1 MYGNLPSLPALH
13 TFESAARLGS
23 FTAAARELHVTQGA
37 VSHQIRALE
46 DDLGY
51 LLFTRLPRRVELTQ
65 EGRLLGEAVTRGLE
79 RIAETLRRLE
89 ERRGRRWLS
98 VSVSH
103 SFAVRW
109 LVPRLDAFG
118 RLHPEADVR
127 ISSTNR
133 MIDPRHEDIDLCIRF
148 GEGGYPGLDSEVL
161 ITEDVFP
168 VCSPRLLDDKPLEEP
183 ADLRHHTL
191 LHDDVLLDHPQRP
204 SWPRWMAAAGVELPE
219 RAGPHFSHT
228 TMTMTAAVA
237 GQGVALGR
245 TCLVVDDIAE
255 GRLVAPLR
263 PSLRCP
269 FSYWLVAPRGGLDR
283 KAVAQFVQWL
293 RAALPQTPSA
303 DDESEVPDT
312 GDPSSPPSV

>member
-1 MYGNLPSLPALH
+1 MYSHLPSLPALQ
-13 TFESAARLGS
+13 TFEAAARLHS

-46 DDLGY
+46 NDLGY

-65 EGRLLGEAVTRGLE
+65 EGRVLSEAVTRGLE
-79 RIAETLRRLE
+79 RISEALRRLE

-109 LVPRLDAFG
+109 LVPRLDEFG
-118 RLHPEADVR
+118 RQHPEADVR
-127 ISSTNR
+127 ISSSNR

-148 GEGGYPGLDSEVL
+148 GEGGYPGFDSELL
-161 ITEDVFP
+161 ITEEVFP
-168 VCSPRLLDDKPLEEP
+168 VCSPRLVQDKPLREP

-191 LHDDVLLDHPQRP
+191 LHDDVLLDRPQRP
-204 SWPRWMAAAGVELPE
+204 SWDRWLAHAGVELPD

-228 TMTMTAAVA
+228 NMTMTAAVA

-245 TCLVVDDIAE
+245 TCLVVDDLRE
-255 GRLVAPLR
+255 GRLVRPFG
-263 PSLRCP
+263 PSLPCP
-269 FSYWLVAPRGGLDR
+269 FSYWLVAPRGGLSR
-283 KAVAQFVQWL
+283 SAVADFVTWL
-293 RAALPQTPSA
+293 RVNLPA
-303 DDESEVPDT
+303 GVKRK
-312 GDPSSPPSV
+312 

>member
-1 MYGNLPSLPALH
+1 MYSQLPSLPALQ
-13 TFESAARLGS
+13 TFEAAARLGS

-51 LLFTRLPRRVELTQ
+51 LLFARLPRRVELTR
-65 EGRLLGEAVTRGLE
+65 EGRVLGEAVTRGLGQ
-79 RIAETLRRLE
+79 IAEALRVLE
-89 ERRGRRWLS
+89 QQRGRRWLS

-109 LVPRLDAFG
+109 LVPRLDEFG

-133 MIDPRHEDIDLCIRF
+133 MVDPRHEDIDLCIRF
-148 GEGGYPGLDSEVL
+148 GEGGYPGLDSELLV
-161 ITEDVFP
+161 TEDVFP
-168 VCSPRLLDDKPLEEP
+168 VCSPQLLRDAPLREP

-204 SWPRWMAAAGVELPE
+204 SWEHWLEAAGVRLPDL
-219 RAGPHFSHT
+219 AGPHFSHT
-228 TMTMTAAVA
+228 SMTMTAAAA

-245 TCLVVDDIAE
+245 TCLAADDLAS
-255 GRLVAPLR
+255 GRLVCPFGPALR
-263 PSLRCP
+263 SP

-283 KAVAQFVQWL
+283 PSVASFVQWL
-293 RAALPQTPSA
+293 RASMPTAP
-303 DDESEVPDT
+303 VPMLAAT
-312 GDPSSPPSV
+312 KPG